1 MIFSFHVQ
9 VNQIVMPW
17 KIKFG
22 INDLLLKMNVIA
34 KDIMK
39 INMGM
44 KLTEK
49 SKRLKNLSQL
59 MKSVFVVDKVLAAIL
74 KEPLIYTMKPRETR
88 PPLLF

>member
-1 MIFSFHVQ
+1 
-9 VNQIVMPW
+9 
-17 KIKFG
+17 
-22 INDLLLKMNVIA
+22 MNVIA

-39 INMGM
+39 INIGI

-74 KEPLIYTMKPRETR
+74 KEPLIYTMEPRKTR